1 MRGFSRAGATYG
13 LVVCG
18 SCIIGFC
25 LGPSDDLR
33 MHDDDDDWLD
43 FGFLVLATFPLSL
56 FCSLI

>member
-1 MRGFSRAGATYG
+1 MRGFSRVGTTYG

-33 MHDDDDDWLD
+33 MLMIVIGMVMICETPFHKL
-43 FGFLVLATFPLSL
+43 L
-56 FCSLI
+56 

>member
-43 FGFLVLATFPLSL
+43 FGCLVLATSPLSL
-56 FCSLI
+56 F